1 MAETRIRAS
10 GIVTPTRGA
19 PRLTV
24 SLDTLRLE
32 RDATGRVTGSR
43 RVAGSADQ
51 DAGKETGLLLT
62 EAAERT
68 ASAVAGLQS
77 AVAQIHEWR
86 DGDGLPVSRRAELL
100 ARVETPGGPVLLGT
114 SGPGDPAGL
123 VEALPWDEL
132 GALSTPF
139 APADPPGDW
148 RERPLLLRP
157 SAASVLVAGAAFSL
171 TSRGGRATAAR
182 LAGRRILP
190 QLTLTDLPSAP
201 PGSGLNGSGLD
212 ASALDASALDG
223 AALDGAALGA
233 SGLDDRGDPA
243 LPTVLVDG
251 GRICP
256 PPPLA
261 EGIARGRAVW
271 DHDTGGF
278 GPPPLARLELGG
290 PLAEVPPDA
299 VELVWCVEGLQRY
312 HGDGT
317 VRLQC
322 LARVADRP
330 GGWFRLAL
338 RGKPVHLLRQARGL
352 AGPPMAVHSDSDVTT
367 RSLVLAGAAEM
378 EGAGHAVV
386 TVITP

>member
-1 MAETRIRAS
+1 MAETRTRAS
-10 GIVTPTRGA
+10 GIFTPTRGA
-19 PRLTV
+19 ARLTV
-24 SLDTLRLE
+24 SLDTLRVE

-43 RVAGSADQ
+43 RVAGSTDQ
-51 DAGKETGLLLT
+51 DAGKETGLLLA

-77 AVAQIHEWR
+77 AVAQVHEWR

-132 GALSTPF
+132 GALSGPF
-139 APADPPGDW
+139 VPVDPPDDW
-148 RERPLLLRP
+148 RERPVLLRP

-201 PGSGLNGSGLD
+201 PESGLD
-212 ASALDASALDG
+212 ASGLDGPGQDASGQNASGLD
-223 AALDGAALGA
+223 A

-261 EGIARGRAVW
+261 EGIALGRAVW

-278 GPPPLARLELGG
+278 GPPPLSRLELGG
-290 PLAEVPPDA
+290 PRAEVPPDA

-352 AGPPMAVHSDSDVTT
+352 AGPPVAVHSDSDVTT

>member
-132 GALSTPF
+132 GALSEPF
-139 APADPPGDW
+139 VPADPPDDW

-201 PGSGLNGSGLD
+201 PGS
-212 ASALDASALDG
+212 ALDG
-223 AALDGAALGA
+223 SAPPG

-261 EGIARGRAVW
+261 EGIALGRAVW

-322 LARVADRP
+322 LARVANRP

>member
-1 MAETRIRAS
+1 MAETRTRAS

-19 PRLTV
+19 ARLTV

-32 RDATGRVTGSR
+32 RDATGLVTGSR
-43 RVAGSADQ
+43 RVAGSPDQ

-77 AVAQIHEWR
+77 AVAQVHEWR

-132 GALSTPF
+132 GALSAPF
-139 APADPPGDW
+139 VPADPPEDW

-201 PGSGLNGSGLD
+201 PESGP
-212 ASALDASALDG
+212 DG
-223 AALDGAALGA
+223 PGQDA

-256 PPPLA
+256 PPRSP
-261 EGIARGRAVW
+261 RAS
-271 DHDTGGF
+271 
-278 GPPPLARLELGG
+278 RS
-290 PLAEVPPDA
+290 
-299 VELVWCVEGLQRY
+299 
-312 HGDGT
+312 
-317 VRLQC
+317 
-322 LARVADRP
+322 
-330 GGWFRLAL
+330 
-338 RGKPVHLLRQARGL
+338 
-352 AGPPMAVHSDSDVTT
+352 AGPCGTT
-367 RSLVLAGAAEM
+367 TPAGSARRRWPGSNSTDPGPRCPRTRWNSSGAWRASSATTATAPSGSSAWPGSRTGPAAGSASPC
-378 EGAGHAVV
+378 GASPSTCCAGPAAWPAHPWLSTA
-386 TVITP
+386 TAT

>member
-1 MAETRIRAS
+1 MAETRIRAA

-24 SLDTLRLE
+24 SLDVLRVE
-32 RDATGRVTGSR
+32 RDATGLVTGSR
-43 RVAGSADQ
+43 RVAGPTDR
-51 DAGKETGLLLT
+51 DAGEETGLLLAA
-62 EAAERT
+62 AAERA

-77 AVAQIHEWR
+77 AVAQVHEWH
-86 DGDGLPVSRRAELL
+86 DGDGPPVSRRAEVL

-114 SGPGDPAGL
+114 SGRGEPAAL
-123 VEALPWDEL
+123 VAALPWDDL
-132 GALSTPF
+132 GSLPQPF
-139 APADPPGDW
+139 VPADPPADW

-157 SAASVLVAGAAFSL
+157 SVASVLVAGAAFSL
-171 TSRGGRATAAR
+171 TSRGGRASAGR
-182 LAGRRILP
+182 LAGRRVLP
-190 QLTLTDLPSAP
+190 KLTLTELPSAP
-201 PGSGLNGSGLD
+201 PGSGR
-212 ASALDASALDG
+212 
-223 AALDGAALGA
+223 
-233 SGLDDRGDPA
+233 DDRGAPA

-261 EGIARGRAVW
+261 EGIALGRAVW
-271 DHDTGGF
+271 DHDAGGF
-278 GPPPLARLELGG
+278 VPPPLTRLELDG
-290 PLAEVPPDA
+290 PRAELPPDA
-299 VELVWCVEGLQRY
+299 LELVWCVEGLQRY

-330 GGWFRLAL
+330 DGWFRLVL
-338 RGKPVHLLRQARGL
+338 RGRPVHLLRQARGL

-386 TVITP
+386 TIVNP

>member
-1 MAETRIRAS
+1 MRTRAS
-10 GIVTPTRGA
+10 GIVTPTHGA

-24 SLDTLRLE
+24 SLDTLLVE

-43 RVAGSADQ
+43 RVAGPSDQ

-77 AVAQIHEWR
+77 AVAQVHEWR
-86 DGDGLPVSRRAELL
+86 DSDGLPVSRRAELL

-114 SGPGDPAGL
+114 SGQGDPAAL

-132 GALSTPF
+132 GALSEPF
-139 APADPPGDW
+139 VSADPPDDW
-148 RERPLLLRP
+148 RERPLVLRP

-201 PGSGLNGSGLD
+201 PESGR
-212 ASALDASALDG
+212 
-223 AALDGAALGA
+223 
-233 SGLDDRGDPA
+233 DDRGDPA

-261 EGIARGRAVW
+261 EGIAPGRAVW
-271 DHDTGGF
+271 DHDAGGF
-278 GPPPLARLELGG
+278 GPPPLARLELDG
-290 PLAEVPPDA
+290 PRAEVPPDA

-386 TVITP
+386 TVINP